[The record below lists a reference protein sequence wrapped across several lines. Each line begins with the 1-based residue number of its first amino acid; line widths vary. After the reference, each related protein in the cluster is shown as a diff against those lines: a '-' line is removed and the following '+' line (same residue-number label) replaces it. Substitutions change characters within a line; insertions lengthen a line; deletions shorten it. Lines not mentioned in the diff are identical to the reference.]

1 MEAFQNKQSKRLLGI
16 SKYASNYISSVEL
29 GWFPLQNKILLTALK
44 YWLRLKHITN
54 SPLLANALHEAFE
67 CKSPWSLG
75 ITDILS
81 TFDLTRFD
89 RNSTREN
96 LPRIFKAI
104 KDLLKK
110 DYVNTVKIKSA
121 SNPSLKGYIL
131 NHSGNSYK
139 CKDYLARINNS
150 THRNTVTKLRTA
162 THCLATASDIYKTDI
177 ANNIKFTCKHC
188 SSGEPE
194 DANHLILHCKNKSLT
209 EPRKNLLKHIPY
221 TVKAKPEN
229 ITLAILNCSF
239 QNITPKT

>member
-1 MEAFQNKQSKRLLGI
+1 MCTKRNKNIHTVFIDFSTNSTTASVMISHDLLFQNK
-16 SKYASNYISSVEL
+16 
-29 GWFPLQNKILLTALK
+29 
-44 YWLRLKHITN
+44 
-54 SPLLANALHEAFE
+54 
-67 CKSPWSLG
+67 
-75 ITDILS
+75 
-81 TFDLTRFD
+81 
-89 RNSTREN
+89 NSTREN

-104 KDLLKK
+104 KDLLEK

-194 DANHLILHCKNKSLT
+194 DANHLILHCKNKSLI
-209 EPRKNLLKHIPY
+209 EPRKCLLKLIPY
-221 TVKAKPEN
+221 TVKAHPEN

-239 QNITPKT
+239 QNITQKTLQNLYKSLHSLYRMSEKLWHQYNTTISVIGNVSLTSRWDTLLLVYDCIDWL

>member
-1 MEAFQNKQSKRLLGI
+1 M
-16 SKYASNYISSVEL
+16 
-29 GWFPLQNKILLTALK
+29 
-44 YWLRLKHITN
+44 H
-54 SPLLANALHEAFE
+54 ANALHKAFE

-75 ITDILS
+75 ITDILN

-104 KDLLKK
+104 KDLLEK

-162 THCLATASDIYKTDI
+162 THCLATASDIYKSDI

-209 EPRKNLLKHIPY
+209 EPRKSLLKLIPY
-221 TVKAKPEN
+221 AVKAHPEN

-239 QNITPKT
+239 QNITPKTLQNLYKALHNLYWIREKL

>member
-1 MEAFQNKQSKRLLGI
+1 MCTKRNKNIHTVFIDFSTNSTTASVMISHDLLFQNK
-16 SKYASNYISSVEL
+16 
-29 GWFPLQNKILLTALK
+29 
-44 YWLRLKHITN
+44 
-54 SPLLANALHEAFE
+54 
-67 CKSPWSLG
+67 
-75 ITDILS
+75 
-81 TFDLTRFD
+81 
-89 RNSTREN
+89 NSTREN

-104 KDLLKK
+104 KDLLEK

-209 EPRKNLLKHIPY
+209 EPRKSLLNLYHIRLRHTLKI
-221 TVKAKPEN
+221 
-229 ITLAILNCSF
+229 ILWLYSTAPF
-239 QNITPKT
+239 KT